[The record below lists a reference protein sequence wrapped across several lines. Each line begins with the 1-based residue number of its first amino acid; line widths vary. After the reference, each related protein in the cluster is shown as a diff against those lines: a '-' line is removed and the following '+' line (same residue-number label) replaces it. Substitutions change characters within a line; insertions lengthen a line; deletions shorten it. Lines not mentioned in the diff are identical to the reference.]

1 MCHFFAEQPAGK
13 VAVGTS
19 DLQGITAK
27 ARDRSDLIILSM
39 TQTAFVLDHEEYV
52 PSPARKLC
60 RDFRS
65 ASWSLIVNSLMPK
78 YKYTL
83 RNTGLML
90 FKMSRV
96 AGAPSE
102 TSGGA
107 LDMLSLHSVKRGVT
121 HMKHVSSISSA
132 VQQL

>member
-1 MCHFFAEQPAGK
+1 
-13 VAVGTS
+13 
-19 DLQGITAK
+19 
-27 ARDRSDLIILSM
+27 
-39 TQTAFVLDHEEYV
+39 
-52 PSPARKLC
+52 
-60 RDFRS
+60 
-65 ASWSLIVNSLMPK
+65 
-78 YKYTL
+78 
-83 RNTGLML
+83 ML